1 MLNIR
6 LPFRED
12 VFAIVDI
19 GPGGA
24 RAALASHVNG
34 AVHVYAQTHTLI
46 SIESETPEHS
56 IAAIGERLD
65 DVCKRLLEKGAQK
78 GLNARVSRVY
88 CVVHQP
94 WTHSLTVRKRVDY
107 KEEKKIYEADISA
120 LAKEMLGEIKGID
133 MNAMMEAAVIR
144 TWLNGYPVVKPENR
158 TAHALVVCALVS
170 DIDQTVKKNA
180 EAAILRAFPTAAVEW
195 RSAARVMQ
203 VVLGSVLRD
212 DENYL
217 AVDMGLDVSHLISVR
232 DGFPMGER
240 VVPQGLRTIL
250 TRIDPKRVAEE
261 TLGFIRML
269 SRDACEG
276 TACEAISAAMA
287 SAEPEFAK
295 IFGEA
300 FGGLAA
306 DRRLANTLVLL
317 ANPDVVDWMRQFF
330 SRLDFTQFT
339 ATTLPFNVTVLD
351 ATDSRLKISTDEDLH
366 AQIIFA
372 AALVN
377 RELSE

>member
-1 MLNIR
+1 
-6 LPFRED
+6 
-12 VFAIVDI
+12 
-19 GPGGA
+19 
-24 RAALASHVNG
+24 
-34 AVHVYAQTHTLI
+34 
-46 SIESETPEHS
+46 
-56 IAAIGERLD
+56 
-65 DVCKRLLEKGAQK
+65 
-78 GLNARVSRVY
+78 
-88 CVVHQP
+88 
-94 WTHSLTVRKRVDY
+94 
-107 KEEKKIYEADISA
+107 
-120 LAKEMLGEIKGID
+120 
-133 MNAMMEAAVIR
+133 
-144 TWLNGYPVVKPENR
+144 
-158 TAHALVVCALVS
+158 
-170 DIDQTVKKNA
+170 
-180 EAAILRAFPTAAVEW
+180 
-195 RSAARVMQ
+195 MQ

-330 SRLDFTQFT
+330 
-339 ATTLPFNVTVLD
+339 
-351 ATDSRLKISTDEDLH
+351 
-366 AQIIFA
+366 
-372 AALVN
+372 
-377 RELSE
+377 

>member
-1 MLNIR
+1 
-6 LPFRED
+6 
-12 VFAIVDI
+12 
-19 GPGGA
+19 
-24 RAALASHVNG
+24 
-34 AVHVYAQTHTLI
+34 
-46 SIESETPEHS
+46 
-56 IAAIGERLD
+56 
-65 DVCKRLLEKGAQK
+65 
-78 GLNARVSRVY
+78 
-88 CVVHQP
+88 
-94 WTHSLTVRKRVDY
+94 
-107 KEEKKIYEADISA
+107 
-120 LAKEMLGEIKGID
+120 
-133 MNAMMEAAVIR
+133 
-144 TWLNGYPVVKPENR
+144 
-158 TAHALVVCALVS
+158 
-170 DIDQTVKKNA
+170 
-180 EAAILRAFPTAAVEW
+180 
-195 RSAARVMQ
+195 
-203 VVLGSVLRD
+203 
-212 DENYL
+212 
-217 AVDMGLDVSHLISVR
+217 
-232 DGFPMGER
+232 
-240 VVPQGLRTIL
+240 
-250 TRIDPKRVAEE
+250 
-261 TLGFIRML
+261 ML